1 MNTNEKARKKLT
13 FSVIDFV
20 IILVG
25 IALIAGIIVRYDIV
39 NKLFSKTKLTDA
51 KVTFVAEALT
61 PAQAS
66 ALKEG
71 TQFFSNEAL
80 FGTLHSV
87 KTDNALIYSE
97 NVDGTLISS
106 ESSELLDADG
116 KPVKDGENGE
126 ILDADGSFLIKVTKT
141 DRGYLLGGKQYIAP
155 GSQFEIKANGAVI
168 SITIISLTVTN

>member
-1 MNTNEKARKKLT
+1 MNTNEKAKRRIS

-25 IALIAGIIVRYDIV
+25 IALIAGMIVRYDIV

-51 KVTFVAEALT
+51 RVTFVAEALT

-71 TQFFSNEAL
+71 TQFFSNGTL
-80 FGTLHSV
+80 FGTLYTV
-87 KTDNALIYSE
+87 KSDNALIYTE
-97 NVDGTLISS
+97 NTDGALLSS
-106 ESSELLDADG
+106 ESSEL
-116 KPVKDGENGE
+116 
-126 ILDADGSFLIKVTKT
+126 LDADGSFLIKVTKT

-155 GSQFEIKANGAVI
+155 GSQFEIRANGAVI

>member
-20 IILVG
+20 VILVG

-116 KPVKDGENGE
+116 
-126 ILDADGSFLIKVTKT
+126 SFLIKVTKT